1 MIINSGLRIGSGIK
15 IGPVATDLYSFT
27 TFTFTNA
34 AITGRTGPTLANCLA
49 SYNTVTNPWL
59 TNTAFFNVITAGYQL
74 WTVPA
79 TGSYQITATGASGAA
94 GQGGT
99 RGVGARTTGTFS
111 LTMSTKIIIGAGQL
125 GTGVATQCS
134 GVYVS
139 GGGGGCSFVL
149 SEDLATVYMIAGGGG
164 APSATSQHF
173 TETDG
178 QQNFNGAVYSNGQGQ
193 RGHNGTSIGG
203 ARGSGGGGGGTGSG
217 GCVNAGA
224 GGGGYSS
231 NGTASGDLANSNG
244 FSIRFGGAL
253 GGNGVNGGNGGF
265 GGGAGMSNYMGGGG
279 GGYSGGGGGGIPS
292 CACSGLG
299 AGGGG
304 GSLNNGTSPTNLGG
318 SGVGT
323 NLAINGTVIIT
334 KL

>member
-15 IGPVATDLYSFT
+15 VGPSPSDLYSFT

-34 AITGRTGPTLANCLA
+34 GISGRTGPSLANCLA

-59 TNTAFFNVITAGYQL
+59 TNTAFFNVITSGYQL

-79 TGSYQITATGASGAA
+79 TGSYQIIAQGASGAA
-94 GQGGT
+94 GQNGS

-111 LTMSTKIIIGAGQL
+111 LTMSTKIIIGVGQI
-125 GTGVATQCS
+125 GTGAFTQCGS
-134 GVYVS
+134 PYAS

-149 SEDLATVYMIAGGGG
+149 TEDLAAIYMIAGGGG
-164 APSATSQHF
+164 AASATNQNF

-178 QQNFNGAVYSNGQGQ
+178 QQNYNAAVYSNGDGQ

-203 ARGSGGGGGGTGSG
+203 ARGTGGGGGGTGSG

-231 NGTASGDLANSNG
+231 NGTASADVGSSNG
-244 FSIRFGGAL
+244 FSIRFGSAL
-253 GGNGVNGGNGGF
+253 GGFGFNNANGGF
-265 GGGAGMSNYMGGGG
+265 GGGAGMSQYMGGGG
-279 GGYSGGGGGGIPS
+279 GGYSGGGGGGIAS

-304 GSLNNGTSPTNLGG
+304 GSLNNGTSTTNLPG
-318 SGVGT
+318 SGVGS
-323 NLAINGTVIIT
+323 NIAINGSVAIT